1 MEHDRRARGQRRAS
15 HDRLLPHH
23 DQLRLLHGSHGLGQL
38 GAPRDPARRLP
49 DRRRAD
55 VDHEGVPPGGQRTGT
70 PDDLRAYEID
80 DLDKGIIGI
89 LKSDGRASNVEVGR
103 LLGVTET
110 TIRKRIAN
118 LLSLGLIEI
127 VAVPTPKLAGF
138 TLSAIMGLNVNLE
151 RLRDVSQALVTLPEV
166 RYCGLSTG
174 RFDIM
179 IEAFFSSHE
188 HLLEFSTAKVGSIDG
203 VVEVET
209 FLILDISKFSY
220 EWEIDLP

>member
-1 MEHDRRARGQRRAS
+1 VVRGPADPVAPPDRIGRTSTPEAAAAGDYDGRVLA
-15 HDRLLPHH
+15 
-23 DQLRLLHGSHGLGQL
+23 
-38 GAPRDPARRLP
+38 
-49 DRRRAD
+49 RRRAPQ
-55 VDHEGVPPGGQRTGT
+55 EGQRTGT
-70 PDDLRAYEID
+70 PDDQRAYEID

-118 LLSLGLIEI
+118 LLALGLIEI

-151 RLRDVSQALVTLPEV
+151 RLRDVSKVLVTLPEV

-188 HLLEFSTAKVGSIDG
+188 HLLEFSTDKVGSIDG
-203 VVEVET
+203 VVKVET

>member
-1 MEHDRRARGQRRAS
+1 VARGPA
-15 HDRLLPHH
+15 
-23 DQLRLLHGSHGLGQL
+23 
-38 GAPRDPARRLP
+38 DPAAPP
-49 DRRRAD
+49 DRIGRTWAPDAPPAPDYDGPVLARRRAPQ
-55 VDHEGVPPGGQRTGT
+55 EGQRTGT

-151 RLRDVSQALVTLPEV
+151 RLRDVSKVLVTLPEV

-179 IEAFFSSHE
+179 IEAFFTSHG

-203 VVEVET
+203 VVKVET

>member
-1 MEHDRRARGQRRAS
+1 M
-15 HDRLLPHH
+15 
-23 DQLRLLHGSHGLGQL
+23 
-38 GAPRDPARRLP
+38 
-49 DRRRAD
+49 
-55 VDHEGVPPGGQRTGT
+55 GT
-70 PDDLRAYEID
+70 TDEQRAYDID
-80 DLDKGIIGI
+80 ELDKGIIGI

-103 LLGVTET
+103 LLGVTEA

-118 LLSLGLIEI
+118 LLSQGLIEI
-127 VAVPTPKLAGF
+127 VAVPTPKLAGY
-138 TLSAIMGLNVNLE
+138 TLSAIMGLNVSLE
-151 RLRDVSQALVTLPEV
+151 RLRDVSKMLITLPEV

-188 HLLEFSTAKVGSIDG
+188 HLLEFSTDKVGSIHG
-203 VVEVET
+203 VVKVET

>member
-1 MEHDRRARGQRRAS
+1 MIANDYDEVVLAKRRPPQDGQRNGTVE
-15 HDRLLPHH
+15 
-23 DQLRLLHGSHGLGQL
+23 DQ
-38 GAPRDPARRLP
+38 
-49 DRRRAD
+49 
-55 VDHEGVPPGGQRTGT
+55 
-70 PDDLRAYEID
+70 RAYEID

-89 LKSDGRASNVEVGR
+89 LRSDGRASNVEVGR
-103 LLGVTET
+103 LLGVTEA

-118 LLSLGLIEI
+118 LLSQGLIEI

-138 TLSAIMGLNVNLE
+138 TMSALMGLNVSLE
-151 RLRDVSQALVTLPEV
+151 RLREVSTTLITFPEV

-188 HLLEFSTAKVGSIDG
+188 HLLEFSTDKVGSIHG
-203 VVEVET
+203 VVKVET
-209 FLILDISKFSY
+209 FLILNISKFSY